1 MRRKLCL
8 RVTVTPREE
17 GAYRIDFTELGR
29 PPIYCGTTGLTI
41 RPKERRVLRLPVV
54 ELGNGD
60 KLETVV
66 LLWYTTS
73 DESGEKS
80 SLEIE

>member
-1 MRRKLCL
+1 M
-8 RVTVTPREE
+8 
-17 GAYRIDFTELGR
+17 YS
-29 PPIYCGTTGLTI
+29 GTTGLTI
-41 RPKERRVLRLPVV
+41 RPKERRALRLPVV
-54 ELGNGD
+54 ELGNGN

-80 SLEIE
+80 SPEIE